1 MKINVRWSD
10 ILDGRLAKT
19 QECMVALALKRELG
33 ADYASVGYE
42 GGAVS
47 VDGDLLTLYLPQAV
61 RNKIKLW
68 DRFHLV
74 LPFSF
79 ELATAGF
86 LSGTGLR
93 RAPTLKGSEPQ
104 RKASGQVWASA

>member
-33 ADYASVGYE
+33 VDYVSVGYE
-42 GGAVS
+42 GGS
-47 VDGDLLTLYLPQAV
+47 VLVGGNLLAFYLPQAV
-61 RNKIKLW
+61 RNKIKFW
-68 DRFHLV
+68 DHFHFA

-79 ELATAGF
+79 ELTTSGF
-86 LSGTGLR
+86 LSGTDLQM
-93 RAPTLKGSEPQ
+93 APPS
-104 RKASGQVWASA
+104 KASKPQLKTLAQAWVSA